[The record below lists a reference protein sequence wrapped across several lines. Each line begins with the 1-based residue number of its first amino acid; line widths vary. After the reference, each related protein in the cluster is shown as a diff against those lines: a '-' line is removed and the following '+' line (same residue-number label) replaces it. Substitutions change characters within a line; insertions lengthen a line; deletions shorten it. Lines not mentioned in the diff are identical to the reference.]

1 MGRKRNE
8 KPRLHKASGRAFIE
22 LGSRRIYL
30 EAAYGTKEAEQ
41 EYSRLYGQWL
51 ANDRKPPP
59 SKDTEVSGVT
69 CGELAIRYLD
79 WAKGYHIPKE
89 GEPAVEYDHCRRAI
103 GFLTKHFRDVPAVK
117 FTALSLD
124 FLQEKL
130 SEHRA
135 KNKEGRYARPTIRKY
150 INIIRDAFRRGV
162 KYHGV
167 PAEIHYVLLSHE
179 HLKRG
184 KTKAHEYRKPKSVPD
199 AIVDKTLPFM
209 TPVIADMVRVQ
220 RLTGCRPKEIRIIRL
235 CDIDRETYDDIWI
248 YTPSTYKTENI
259 SDDDSP
265 IAIGRKAQ
273 AILLPYLID
282 NADTP
287 EAYLFSPA
295 VSVRLQNVDKRR
307 KRTTLNKNGQ
317 VQPSHCNRKKKN
329 PKKVPGDHYTKS
341 SYYQGIARAC
351 KKAGVPRWFPYQLRK
366 SMAVEA
372 RKQGGR
378 DAAQAVMRHKHSK
391 TTETFYAPVEF
402 EKAVEIAREIG

>member
-1 MGRKRNE
+1 MADAGDSKSPALTGVPVQVRGPVFGVKPYTAQVCAPFIRGAECYKSFGISGIYPLFPDLPFRAVTLGDRKMGRKRNE

-220 RLTGCRPKEIRIIRL
+220 RLTGCRPKEIRIMRL
-235 CDIDRETYDDIWI
+235 CDIDRETYWF
-248 YTPSTYKTENI
+248 
-259 SDDDSP
+259 
-265 IAIGRKAQ
+265 
-273 AILLPYLID
+273 LPRLV
-282 NADTP
+282 T
-287 EAYLFSPA
+287 SSA
-295 VSVRLQNVDKRR
+295 VSTPIPL
-307 KRTTLNKNGQ
+307 RTK
-317 VQPSHCNRKKKN
+317 
-329 PKKVPGDHYTKS
+329 
-341 SYYQGIARAC
+341 I
-351 KKAGVPRWFPYQLRK
+351 
-366 SMAVEA
+366 
-372 RKQGGR
+372 
-378 DAAQAVMRHKHSK
+378 
-391 TTETFYAPVEF
+391 
-402 EKAVEIAREIG
+402 